1 MLFRSLI
8 AYAGLRP
15 GEALALTW
23 EDVGERSLSID
34 KAVSFGVEKETK
46 TGKTRVVP
54 ILKPL
59 AEDLNEW
66 RLASGHP
73 VDAAPVFPAANGEYW
88 KDHDYRN
95 WRKRVFNL
103 PAAPLGIARLYDLR
117 HSYASLR
124 FAESVNAAEIAEE
137 MGHNLETLFSTYAH
151 VIVEL
156 RGAGTVSAE
165 KLILAAR
172 DGHILVTCDPKTTRT
187 ANAKK
192 PGKPCFQGKR
202 PSPLPDSNRRPPPYH
217 GDSGV

>member
-1 MLFRSLI
+1 M
-8 AYAGLRP
+8 
-15 GEALALTW
+15 
-23 EDVGERSLSID
+23 SID

-59 AEDLNEW
+59 AQDLNEW

-73 VDAAPVFPAANGEYW
+73 DDAAPVFPAASGAYW

-103 PAAPLGIARLYDLR
+103 TAAALGIARLYDLR

-137 MGHNLETLFSTYAH
+137 MGHSLETLFSTYAH

-156 RGAGTVSAE
+156 RGAGTRLSRKADPHRSQRHDYQKTKKALFPRESTKPSAGLE
-165 KLILAAR
+165 PATPSL
-172 DGHILVTCDPKTTRT
+172 
-187 ANAKK
+187 
-192 PGKPCFQGKR
+192 
-202 PSPLPDSNRRPPPYH
+202 PSPRGLPRPFPP
-217 GDSGV
+217 DRETVLNLRKCRP